1 MKHERIKLIVRIVAF
16 GALWGLLEATL
27 GYVLHL
33 VHDYL
38 PGIVMPAIGAAILV
52 RFHRESAHR
61 GAVVAVGVVAALV
74 KAVDF
79 LIPGMNPL
87 RVANPMLS
95 ILIEALAMA
104 ALLPALSRASEW
116 RRVQLEFGAS
126 FGWRIAFILALC
138 VEFWGFGIFSGQLS
152 GFSTLFEFIV
162 FNGLASGAVW
172 IFVDRLAERV
182 PAALT
187 RPFAKP
193 AFAAGMAALALAA
206 TYLLS

>member
-1 MKHERIKLIVRIVAF
+1 MNKHVKLAILVVAY
-16 GALWGLLEATL
+16 GALWGLFEATL
-27 GYVLHL
+27 GYALHL

-52 RFHRESAHR
+52 RFHRETGSR
-61 GAVVAVGVVAALV
+61 GAAVAVGAVAALV

-95 ILIEALAMA
+95 ILIEALVMA
-104 ALLPALSRASEW
+104 ALVPALSKGSDW
-116 RRVQLEFGAS
+116 RRVELQFSAS
-126 FGWRIAFILALC
+126 LGWRVAFILALAI
-138 VEFWGFGIFSGQLS
+138 EYWGFGIWSGQLA
-152 GFSTLFEFIV
+152 GFDTLFEFVV

-172 IFVDRLAERV
+172 IFVDRLAARLPET
-182 PAALT
+182 AT

-193 AFAAGMAALALAA
+193 AFAAGMAALAVAA
-206 TYLLS
+206 TYFLS